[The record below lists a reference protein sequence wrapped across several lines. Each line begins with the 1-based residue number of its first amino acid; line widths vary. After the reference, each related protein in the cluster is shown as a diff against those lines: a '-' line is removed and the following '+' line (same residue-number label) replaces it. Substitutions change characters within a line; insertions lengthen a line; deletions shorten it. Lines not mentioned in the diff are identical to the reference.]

1 MSLCALHRYTVPL
14 TGLGIAILYVVATT
28 QYGIFHLLDYLILVG
43 VSYYFLAVPMSG
55 PRWLMSR
62 YLVLYA
68 TTGLTLLWAS
78 IEKWGYAS
86 WTYPLLAREPDL
98 LMGFEPRTTMTLAG
112 FFEFNVTFMALSS
125 ASLLSRAVTLALFSI
140 FLLAIVKFGD
150 RCGRTFAHHCD
161 PLCADRSWSDQG
173 RYFLVLEQKS
183 LWTEAY
189 FMTGLYIL
197 AFVLVFYLLLR
208 FSLSGLWELVRASSA
223 SSRRSV
229 TTSGKPS
236 AEAALVKDAPID
248 RSPAWGKEGKIRE
261 NKSAGRPCAM
271 THHRARIELLL
282 PNLHDRLRG
291 EPGPPSFHLIAA
303 NWARASIN
311 TWKESVRRRWH
322 GKPTWCRRRACEV
335 FFANIRKAGRV
346 PRSAQQ
352 TSQDRSRHRRTVMPN
367 GPTMA
372 LPAWQV
378 RYAVRS
384 QVSRLQ
390 RRPRPSPHTATCGF
404 DGRPGTMRVRW
415 PLQMY

>member
-1 MSLCALHRYTVPL
+1 MFDMRRRAFITLLGGAVATWPLAAHAHVKWFAEYDLDKPPLPIGEVLTGQFLSIFLISVVWMYAFFWLDRYALRKGILEDAVRRYTVSEPVAFVMMRLAALIFFAAVGVYGIFGDAFFLTPELKTDYRWVPWLQFVMSLCALHRYTVPL

-98 LMGFEPRTTMTLAG
+98 LMGFEPRTYMMLAG

-140 FLLAIVKFGD
+140 FLLAIVKFGMID
-150 RCGRTFAHHCD
+150 AVGHLLIIAILFVLIVRGPTK
-161 PLCADRSWSDQG
+161 G

-197 AFVLVFYLLLR
+197 AFVLVFISYY
-208 FSLSGLWELVRASSA
+208 G
-223 SSRRSV
+223 
-229 TTSGKPS
+229 
-236 AEAALVKDAPID
+236 
-248 RSPAWGKEGKIRE
+248 
-261 NKSAGRPCAM
+261 
-271 THHRARIELLL
+271 
-282 PNLHDRLRG
+282 
-291 EPGPPSFHLIAA
+291 FHFLAYG
-303 NWARASIN
+303 N
-311 TWKESVRRRWH
+311 
-322 GKPTWCRRRACEV
+322 
-335 FFANIRKAGRV
+335 
-346 PRSAQQ
+346 
-352 TSQDRSRHRRTVMPN
+352 
-367 GPTMA
+367 
-372 LPAWQV
+372 
-378 RYAVRS
+378 
-384 QVSRLQ
+384 
-390 RRPRPSPHTATCGF
+390 
-404 DGRPGTMRVRW
+404 
-415 PLQMY
+415 